1 MFLWQSLTRPVPLAL
16 LLCAATEMS
25 WTCIL
30 ALFTCVYAAPNYDL
44 KANLDSPF
52 NFFNQSYGSSADG
65 KAACLWG
72 KINVTASASNTRL
85 LLKSPASQA
94 ELTQTTVDMAQAGSN
109 YLQRVTGGPHQVNG
123 TFQIF
128 SKLCVPNNATVAS
141 NVQTLQFLSHGGT
154 LDHTYWDFAPGYSY
168 VDAAAAAGYA
178 TFSYD
183 RLGTGLSDH
192 PDPNQV
198 PQAALQAEIA
208 HVILQGLRKVRV
220 QGKGIKNIV
229 GVGHSAGSSL
239 TLAVVGKYARDFDGL
254 VFTGISASSDAIP
267 ISEISFNLL
276 PAPLDPSGRFKGL
289 DMGYLTQGDIAQA
302 FQFSFYHYP
311 GYDQKVFQRQFDT
324 RQTTIFGELLT
335 FGSVTMPQPN
345 FTGPVDIVLGQY
357 DYIFCTANC
366 SYPTDQAQKFVNAF
380 FPASLKKGTFLQPN
394 SGHLVTQHYTAS
406 QGFAHSLGFL
416 KNSGL

>member
-1 MFLWQSLTRPVPLAL
+1 
-16 LLCAATEMS
+16 MS
-25 WTCIL
+25 WINIL
-30 ALFTCVYAAPNYDL
+30 ALFVYVYAASGYDL
-44 KANLDSPF
+44 KMNLHSPF
-52 NFFNQSYGSSADG
+52 NFSNQSYGTSANG
-65 KAACLWG
+65 KAACVSG

-109 YLQRVTGGPHQVNG
+109 YMQRVNAGPNQVNG

-128 SKLCVPNNATVAS
+128 SKLCVPNNASAAS

-168 VDAAAAAGYA
+168 VDAAATAGYA

-192 PDPNQV
+192 PDPNQIA
-198 PQAALQAEIA
+198 QAALQAEIA
-208 HVILQGLRKVRV
+208 HVIIQGLRKVRV
-220 QGKGIKNIV
+220 QGKGIEKVV

-239 TLAVVGKYARDFDGL
+239 SLAVVGKYPRDFDGL
-254 VFTGISASSDAIP
+254 VFTGISASADSIP
-267 ISEISFNLL
+267 ISQISFNLS

-289 DMGYLTQGDIAQA
+289 DMGYLTQGAIPQA
-302 FQFSFYHYP
+302 FQFSFFRYP
-311 GYDQKVFQRQFDT
+311 EYDPKIFQRQFDT

-335 FGSVTMPQPN
+335 FGSVTNPQPN
-345 FTGPVDIVLGQY
+345 FTGPVDVVLGQY
-357 DYIFCTANC
+357 DYVFCTGNC
-366 SYPTDQAQKFVNAF
+366 SYPADQAQTFANAF

-394 SGHLVTQHYTAS
+394 SGHLVAEHYTANQS
-406 QGFAHSLGFL
+406 FAHSLGFL
-416 KNSGL
+416 KDSGL